1 LNYREAYGIFC
12 ANGILFNHESP
23 RRGYEFVTRKITDGV
38 ARIKL
43 GLASDLPLGNLEAK
57 RDWGHARDYVR
68 AMHLMLQQ
76 PEADDYVVATGETHS
91 VREFCELA
99 FGEAGLDYKDYV
111 RKNEAVYRP
120 AEVDL
125 LMGDST
131 KASNIL
137 QWEPTVKFAG
147 LVKEMVLADLE
158 SLSSSRYRAPLVTVS
173 GQ

>member
-1 LNYREAYGIFC
+1 
-12 ANGILFNHESP
+12 
-23 RRGYEFVTRKITDGV
+23 
-38 ARIKL
+38 
-43 GLASDLPLGNLEAK
+43 
-57 RDWGHARDYVR
+57 
-68 AMHLMLQQ
+68 
-76 PEADDYVVATGETHS
+76 
-91 VREFCELA
+91 
-99 FGEAGLDYKDYV
+99 LDYKDYV